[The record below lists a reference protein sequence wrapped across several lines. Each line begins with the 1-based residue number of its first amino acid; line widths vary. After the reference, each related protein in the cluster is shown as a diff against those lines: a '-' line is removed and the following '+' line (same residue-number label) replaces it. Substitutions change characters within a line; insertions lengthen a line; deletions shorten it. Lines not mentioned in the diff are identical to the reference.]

1 MGAWKTVLIR
11 YYGGIKHDSPGMKRA
26 NWVPVSLKTIQ
37 NSYIK
42 IPNTIQKSLSD
53 ALENFKYNVREDMN
67 RLIRTDK

>member
-42 IPNTIQKSLSD
+42 IPNTIQK
-53 ALENFKYNVREDMN
+53 
-67 RLIRTDK
+67 